1 MSIDP
6 HAVPI
11 FPNYFLRFDAPQG
24 TIELDGLPIEPAAGE
39 TAQSAAINAVETKI
53 RKHNLTAVRVTVQDA
68 DGDQH
73 AMVVTSD
80 GETIELDGEDDTD
93 EQSTSNRPLWRNPLL
108 IAGVALLTVATAGL
122 GAAVA
127 LNISAQAESEQPPP
141 WEVPGA
147 DIEIPSALP
156 EGYDQ
161 WATWSLPVSAD
172 AGAIVLPDGRLLTG
186 ETDGTMT
193 ARDPVTAE
201 PSWIGAGGPS
211 DLSDL
216 EPITWGDAPAIAAS
230 DNQTLYIWPLHQ
242 QGRNPPSTDPVTFDL
257 SNRAAVSFTG
267 YPLISLGD
275 FIVAVPDVDEETPTL
290 DQVTIPVGTDPV
302 AATDTEVVSIDGDQV
317 YRVPVNGG
325 ETTEVELDVADDHAG
340 DPPTDV
346 WPLTADV
353 TLAIWEAG
361 DSDEDTHAALFDL
374 STGDRLASGGI
385 ESIPQDS
392 TDLTIDHDQQLAV
405 LGTVVI
411 DYSTPHIGTIPSLD
425 SPAIGDE
432 AIYGQTND
440 GLAAVPLP
448 TEDDPTRDED
458 DLSYYDAIGD
468 EDSPPE
474 LLTDDAAYI
483 TAPRLDETMLY
494 RAEDHQAEESTN
506 TDEPEDQD
514 SDDTED

>member
-216 EPITWGDAPAIAAS
+216 EPITWGM
-230 DNQTLYIWPLHQ
+230 
-242 QGRNPPSTDPVTFDL
+242 PP
-257 SNRAAVSFTG
+257 R
-267 YPLISLGD
+267 
-275 FIVAVPDVDEETPTL
+275 
-290 DQVTIPVGTDPV
+290 
-302 AATDTEVVSIDGDQV
+302 
-317 YRVPVNGG
+317 
-325 ETTEVELDVADDHAG
+325 
-340 DPPTDV
+340 
-346 WPLTADV
+346 
-353 TLAIWEAG
+353 
-361 DSDEDTHAALFDL
+361 
-374 STGDRLASGGI
+374 
-385 ESIPQDS
+385 
-392 TDLTIDHDQQLAV
+392 
-405 LGTVVI
+405 
-411 DYSTPHIGTIPSLD
+411 
-425 SPAIGDE
+425 
-432 AIYGQTND
+432 
-440 GLAAVPLP
+440 
-448 TEDDPTRDED
+448 
-458 DLSYYDAIGD
+458 
-468 EDSPPE
+468 
-474 LLTDDAAYI
+474 
-483 TAPRLDETMLY
+483 
-494 RAEDHQAEESTN
+494 
-506 TDEPEDQD
+506 
-514 SDDTED
+514 